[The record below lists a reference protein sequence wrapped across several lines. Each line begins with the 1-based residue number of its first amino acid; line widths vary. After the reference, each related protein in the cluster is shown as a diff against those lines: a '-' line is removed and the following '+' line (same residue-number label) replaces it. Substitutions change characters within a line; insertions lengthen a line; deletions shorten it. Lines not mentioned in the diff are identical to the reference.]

1 MPNQKQDRA
10 MVDEAKKILSDIVTH
25 QKTNTDRLSQFDKQV
40 DELKR
45 AQRLLEESVYRA
57 GTETLNDDSALS
69 EFIRKDGSIQWTTE
83 KGYVDTKNGRQ
94 QVENKGLLD
103 AETPCSD
110 WHRDLIEINQQ
121 RNMARLIMRDAFTP
135 KLDAK
140 LQKHINQAPRNI
152 KASIEKAA
160 YDAAGVGGDWVPDQF
175 SAQLYE
181 SYETPRAVRS
191 LFAETPMDRNVLLV
205 PRLDRG
211 GRPYIKGQVTS
222 DSPANYTASTIA
234 TSQKQ
239 ITASGLA
246 TRYVI
251 DDALAE
257 DSAIALIPTLQRQI
271 ADDLASAV
279 EDALINGDTAASHQD
294 DIANWN
300 IRDRWGASGLGGS
313 ADHRRAW
320 IGLRAAAFD
329 RASTLDCSS
338 FDFAK
343 ILSLM
348 SKLGELSSA
357 NKVIITSPEA
367 VVANLFTLTEVQT
380 LDKFGPAA
388 VILPGGGQIA
398 NIAGMPIV
406 MSRYMGADLENDG
419 KFLNSGSKDK
429 TGMLIVSRD
438 SWQMFGRR
446 GVVVE
451 QDKDITAGAI
461 NLVATERVT
470 FNTLDSDTTKNV
482 AYGFKMSI

>member
-1 MPNQKQDRA
+1 MPDQKQDRA
-10 MVDEAKKILSDIVTH
+10 MVDEAKKILSDIVSH
-25 QKTNTDRLSQFDKQV
+25 QKNNTDRLSQFDKQV

-45 AQRLLEESVYRA
+45 AQRLLEESVYRG
-57 GTETLNDDSALS
+57 GTETLNDDSALKS
-69 EFIRKDGSIQWTTE
+69 FIRKDGSIQWTTE

-94 QVENKGLLD
+94 PVSNEGLLD
-103 AETPCSD
+103 AETPAND
-110 WHRDLIEINQQ
+110 WHAKLIEINTE
-121 RNMARLIMRDAFTP
+121 RNMARLLMRDGFTP

-140 LQKHINQAPRNI
+140 LQKHLNQAPRNI
-152 KASIEKAA
+152 KAGIEKAA

-175 SAQLYE
+175 SAQLFEAYT
-181 SYETPRAVRS
+181 TPRTVRS

-211 GRPYIKGQVTS
+211 GRPYLKGQVTS
-222 DSPANYTASTIA
+222 DNPANYTASTIA

-271 ADDLASAV
+271 AEDLASAV
-279 EDALINGDTAASHQD
+279 EDAIINGDTGASHQD

-300 IRDRWGASGLGGS
+300 IRDRWGSSGLGGS

-320 IGLRAAAFD
+320 IGLRRAAFA
-329 RASTLDCSS
+329 RTSTHDCSS
-338 FDFAK
+338 FSITELLTTLA
-343 ILSLM
+343 
-348 SKLGELSSA
+348 KLGELSSS

-367 VVANLFTLTEVQT
+367 VVANFFKLTEVQT

-398 NIAGMPIV
+398 NIMGMPIV
-406 MSRYMGADLENDG
+406 MSRFMGADMN
-419 KFLNSGSKDK
+419 NSGLFDNVTKDK

-470 FNTLDSDTTKNV
+470 FNTLDADATKNV